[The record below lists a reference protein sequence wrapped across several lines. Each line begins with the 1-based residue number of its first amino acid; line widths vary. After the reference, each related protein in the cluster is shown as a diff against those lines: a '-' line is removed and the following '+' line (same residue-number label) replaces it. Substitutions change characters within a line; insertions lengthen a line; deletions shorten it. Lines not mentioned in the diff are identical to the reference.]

1 MKSID
6 MSKRWIYKGSLTIPP
21 CERFVLWNVIHK
33 VYPISQETVDL
44 IQVKLKKGGVKKVL
58 DFDGNWRNTQ
68 KGYNKDVA
76 YIMSRASSLFGFS
89 CFALI
94 LSKILLI

>member
-6 MSKRWIYKGSLTIPP
+6 MSKRWVYKGSLTTPP
-21 CERFVLWNVIHK
+21 CERFVLWNVIDK

-58 DFDGNWRNTQ
+58 GLDGNWRVTQ
-68 KGYNKDVA
+68 KDFNKDVA
-76 YIMSRASSLFGFS
+76 YIMSRAYSLVGFS

-94 LSKILLI
+94 ITKILLI